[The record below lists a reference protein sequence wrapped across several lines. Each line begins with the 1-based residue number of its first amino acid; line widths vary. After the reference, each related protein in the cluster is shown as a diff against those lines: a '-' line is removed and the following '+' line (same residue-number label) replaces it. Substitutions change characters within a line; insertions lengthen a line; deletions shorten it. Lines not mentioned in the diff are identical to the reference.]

1 MWTYVKIWS
10 EIMLNRKFALT
21 QIGRYEP
28 IHQRL
33 QQNVGWSSEYSILS
47 VILTKD
53 DLGTAFHVS
62 WQRRS
67 WGWNPWKLK
76 GFITMETVYFCYW
89 CSMIYGSSHT
99 SKSEKE
105 QITKSVIDSHSPS
118 KGTWHREWT
127 ETALDV
133 REFRVCRVC
142 PCDGFRRGCLR
153 TWGILGFFKRNCEK
167 LWEMI
172 GEESWHNYGIIMW
185 KYWMIIGE

>member
-1 MWTYVKIWS
+1 MKWNHVKS
-10 EIMLNRKFALT
+10 EICTNTDWEIWANTPETSAECR
-21 QIGRYEP
+21 
-28 IHQRL
+28 
-33 QQNVGWSSEYSILS
+33 
-47 VILTKD
+47 VILWVLNPLSD
-53 DLGTAFHVS
+53 FN
-62 WQRRS
+62 Q
-67 WGWNPWKLK
+67 GWPRHSLSCLLAASVMGMKP
-76 GFITMETVYFCYW
+76 METEGFHHHGNCFFCYW

-167 LWEMI
+167 LWEMR